1 MKIGYINLTTKILLR
16 TLCYNHF
23 ISLYPGCIRQYPLE
37 TVMRMHPL
45 NPGYSIH
52 IQTKDPNDTASFRQ
66 GKEAAEKCLAE
77 LNIQIPL
84 PIPGADVDVYRS

>member
-1 MKIGYINLTTKILLR
+1 
-16 TLCYNHF
+16 
-23 ISLYPGCIRQYPLE
+23 
-37 TVMRMHPL
+37 MRMHPL